1 MKIRV
6 NNSTA
11 TIFFDILFAMAQFV
25 FLLSNIMGKG
35 ALAEYPL
42 MSWQVWAPTLIY
54 IGLGLVLLV
63 VAIILVLIVGVFGN
77 K

>member
-1 MKIRV
+1 MKYQV
-6 NNSTA
+6 SNTNTV
-11 TIFFDILFAMAQFV
+11 FLDILFAMAQFV

-54 IGLGLVLLV
+54 IGLGLLMLV
-63 VAIILVLIVGVFGN
+63 VAFILILIIGI
-77 K
+77 KQ